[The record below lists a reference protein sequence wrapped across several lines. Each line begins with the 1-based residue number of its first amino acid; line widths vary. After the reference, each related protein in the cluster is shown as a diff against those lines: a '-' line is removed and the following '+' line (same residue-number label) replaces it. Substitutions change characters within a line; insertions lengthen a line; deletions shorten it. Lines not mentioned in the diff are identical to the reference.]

1 MIIIIIIIFIITL
14 QTLNEKSKYK
24 KFVHALKLRIIK
36 QTVPLYFIFFFLC
49 FKGFLI
55 KKQMLIILL

>member
-1 MIIIIIIIFIITL
+1 MMMIIIIIIFIITL

-36 QTVPLYFIFFFLC
+36 QTVPLYFMFFFYVLKV
-49 FKGFLI
+49 F
-55 KKQMLIILL
+55 